1 MEFTTY
7 MTPQARGREQGIR
20 EGERGRERERGR
32 VIENWEEREGKVNG
46 EGRGIVG

>member
-7 MTPQARGREQGIR
+7 MTPPQAEVGSRE
-20 EGERGRERERGR
+20 ERERERER
-32 VIENWEEREGKVNG
+32 ERENWEEREGKVNG